1 MGEEIAAQIGDDALA
16 ERHHEVVAG
25 ARGEREHRD
34 DADHGDEIKADE
46 PGVGLGEAVVDHP
59 PDRDRH
65 DERRRRGDDQRCDRR
80 DDPAAIVPGVGQQG
94 PQGAQR
100 SARRRLWRRGG
111 G

>member
-16 ERHHEVVAG
+16 ERHHEIVTR

-34 DADHGDEIKADE
+34 DADHRDEVITDV
-46 PGVGLGEAVVDHP
+46 PGVGLGETVVDHP

-65 DERRRRGDDQRCDRR
+65 RQGRRRCDDQRGDPG
-80 DDPAAIVPGVGQQG
+80 DDLAAVLPRVGQEGTQG
-94 PQGAQR
+94 VQR